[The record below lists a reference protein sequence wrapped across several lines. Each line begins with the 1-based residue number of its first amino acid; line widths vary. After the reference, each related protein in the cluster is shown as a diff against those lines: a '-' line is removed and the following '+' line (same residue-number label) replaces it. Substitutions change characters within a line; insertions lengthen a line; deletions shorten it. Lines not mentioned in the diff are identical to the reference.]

1 MSERVKVCE
10 LCEEQPATTH
20 CAKCCKCFCDGCS
33 EFVHGLPHKKDHK
46 TEAIPKGVRVDAMCP
61 LHKDALRLFCVEDT
75 ELCCGTC
82 GLLGPH
88 KGHKIVDLSEVSD
101 DNEVFSAAKVRERF
115 EGVLKTDD
123 DLEKRITEAIEDV
136 QKENVSTK
144 EKVSQSFREAHERLN
159 AEEAAVMEELEKA
172 CSETKEA
179 LQKALNSLRECV
191 STVLC

>member
-1 MSERVKVCE
+1 M
-10 LCEEQPATTH
+10 
-20 CAKCCKCFCDGCS
+20 
-33 EFVHGLPHKKDHK
+33 KKDHK
-46 TEAIPKGVRVDAMCP
+46 TEGIPEGVRVDAMCP
-61 LHKDALRLFCVEDT
+61 LHKNDALSLLCVEDVD
-75 ELCCGTC
+75 LCCTTC
-82 GLLGPH
+82 TFKKLH
-88 KGHKIVDLSEVSD
+88 DGHKTVELSEVGK